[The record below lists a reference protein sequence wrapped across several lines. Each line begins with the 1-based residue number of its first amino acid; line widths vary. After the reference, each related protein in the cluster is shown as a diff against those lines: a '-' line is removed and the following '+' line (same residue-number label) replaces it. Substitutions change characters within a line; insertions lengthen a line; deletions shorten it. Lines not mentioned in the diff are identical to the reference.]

1 MLNVRNMPQLSFK
14 IKYSGCSH
22 NLNKMASGVR
32 PKPLLQLSE
41 LCSLQYG
48 VLSTSRGAGGSL
60 EIIQW
65 AAQLPQNNSQR
76 HVDYSC

>member
-1 MLNVRNMPQLSFK
+1 MLGICPNYHLK
-14 IKYSGCSH
+14 
-22 NLNKMASGVR
+22 LNILAAATISTKWLRGYGYA
-32 PKPLLQLSE
+32 PKPLLQLRE